1 MIDWETDDIAAW
13 LEPLAEYAKDA
24 GAFGVRIGTPV
35 VARKWRAETIK
46 AAIADEEAERL
57 SDAMPDMINHHATR
71 LRNDLR
77 GLGWRP
83 PADDEGFAAGQP
95 RFVFNCRSPEDR

>member
-1 MIDWETDDIAAW
+1 
-13 LEPLAEYAKDA
+13 
-24 GAFGVRIGTPV
+24 
-35 VARKWRAETIK
+35 
-46 AAIADEEAERL
+46 
-57 SDAMPDMINHHATR
+57 MPDMINHHATR

-95 RFVFNCRSPEDR
+95 PVCFQLPIAGRTADELLAGMNQLCVATSRRQPRG